1 MGYNEEMSSVW
12 WAAFCNLPKRKS
24 DCLDGRYAS
33 LARLLGYKLYS
44 TGGHFCGHNTIYN
57 NACRGSTPKDPKMRE
72 KLFKLAGPHGKL
84 IAWIALEKLGIAD
97 RYIKPDQW

>member
-1 MGYNEEMSSVW
+1 MNEEMARVW
-12 WAAFCNLPKRKS
+12 LAAFHNLPARKGKPPA
-24 DCLDGRYAS
+24 GRFAC

-44 TGGHFCGHNTIYN
+44 TGGNHFCGHNTIYHN
-57 NACRGSTPKDPKMRE
+57 MWRGSTPKDPKMRE

-84 IAWIALEKLGIAD
+84 IAWLALEKLGISH